1 MEVRVMKVRSI
12 TKNKGKPV
20 IGLKPDDSL
29 DLAVNLMMEHRI
41 GSLVVTD
48 DANNLVGILSERD
61 LLNVLHEKYAMWS
74 PLTASHAMTPNPFT
88 CEPDNTLEDVMNIM
102 VEHNIRHLPV
112 VYEGKLEGMLSITD
126 IVEELL
132 KKAKFENKLL
142 KNYIQN
148 WPDAEH
154 EQA

>member
-1 MEVRVMKVRSI
+1 MKVRSI

-20 IGLKPDDSL
+20 IGLSPKDKLPN
-29 DLAVNLMMEHRI
+29 AVSLMMKHNI

-48 DANNLVGILSERD
+48 GGKLVGILSEKD
-61 LLNVLHEKYAMWS
+61 LLKILQKDKSEWELKVAQD
-74 PLTASHAMTPNPFT
+74 AMTPEPFV
-88 CEPDNTLEDVMNIM
+88 CQPDNTLEEVMNIM
-102 VEHNIRHLPV
+102 VENNIHHLPV
-112 VYEGKLEGMLSITD
+112 VYGEKLEGMLSITD

-148 WPDAEH
+148 WPDAE
-154 EQA
+154 EGGSSQ

>member
-1 MEVRVMKVRSI
+1 MKVRFI

-20 IGLKPDDSL
+20 IGLTPTDTL
-29 DLAVNLMMEHRI
+29 DKAVKLMIEHSI
-41 GSLVVTD
+41 GSLVVTENG
-48 DANNLVGILSERD
+48 ALVGILSERD
-61 LLNVLHEKYAMWS
+61 LLRVLHQKNAMWE
-74 PLTASHAMTPNPFT
+74 PKTAADAMTPDPYT
-88 CEPDNTLEDVMNIM
+88 CVPDNTLEEVMNIM

-112 VYEGKLEGMLSITD
+112 VYKGRLEGMLSITD

-148 WPDAEH
+148 WPDAENG
-154 EQA
+154 

>member
-1 MEVRVMKVRSI
+1 MKVRSI

-20 IGLKPDDSL
+20 IGLTPSDSL
-29 DLAVNLMMEHRI
+29 DKAVMLMMEHRI

-48 DANNLVGILSERD
+48 DAGKLVGILSERD
-61 LLNVLHEKYAMWS
+61 LLNILHQKHAMWS
-74 PLTASHAMTPNPFT
+74 PVTVGDAMTPDPYV
-88 CEPDNTLEDVMNIM
+88 CEPDDSLEDCMNIM
-102 VEHNIRHLPV
+102 VDYNVRHLPV
-112 VYEGKLEGMLSITD
+112 VYKGHLEGMLSITD

-154 EQA
+154 EQ

>member
-1 MEVRVMKVRSI
+1 
-12 TKNKGKPV
+12 
-20 IGLKPDDSL
+20 
-29 DLAVNLMMEHRI
+29 
-41 GSLVVTD
+41 
-48 DANNLVGILSERD
+48 
-61 LLNVLHEKYAMWS
+61 
-74 PLTASHAMTPNPFT
+74 MTPNPYT
-88 CEPDNTLEDVMNIM
+88 CDPDNTLEEVMNMM

-112 VYEGKLEGMLSITD
+112 VYKGHLEGMLSITD

-154 EQA
+154 ED

>member
-1 MEVRVMKVRSI
+1 MKVRSI

-20 IGLKPDDSL
+20 IGLTPSDSL
-29 DLAVNLMMEHRI
+29 DKAVNLMMEHRI

-48 DANNLVGILSERD
+48 NGALVGILSERD
-61 LLNVLHEKYAMWS
+61 LLNVLHQKHAMWQ
-74 PLTASHAMTPNPFT
+74 PITASDAMTPDPYT
-88 CEPDNTLEDVMNIM
+88 CHPDNTLEEVMNIM
-102 VEHNIRHLPV
+102 VDHNIRHLPV
-112 VYEGKLEGMLSITD
+112 VYQGRLEGMLSITD

-148 WPDAEH
+148 WPDAEQGS
-154 EQA
+154 ENA

>member
-1 MEVRVMKVRSI
+1 MKVRSI

-20 IGLKPDDSL
+20 IGLAPNDSL
-29 DLAVNLMMEHRI
+29 DHAVTLMMENRI
-41 GSLVVTD
+41 GSLVVTEKGK
-48 DANNLVGILSERD
+48 LVGILSERD
-61 LLNVLHEKYAMWS
+61 ILSILNAKHAMWT
-74 PLTASHAMTPNPFT
+74 PVNAADAMTPDPFV
-88 CEPDNTLEDVMNIM
+88 CHPDDTLEEVMSIM
-102 VEHNIRHLPV
+102 VDNNVRHLPV

-148 WPDAEH
+148 WPDVEEERAV
-154 EQA
+154 

>member
-1 MEVRVMKVRSI
+1 MKVRTI

-20 IGLKPDDSL
+20 IGLSPSDSL
-29 DLAVNLMMEHRI
+29 DQAVALMMDHRI

-48 DANNLVGILSERD
+48 NDKLVGILSERD
-61 LLNVLHEKYAMWS
+61 LLTILHQKHAMWI
-74 PLTASHAMTPNPFT
+74 PITVSHAMTPNPIT
-88 CEPDNTLEDVMNIM
+88 CHPDNTLEEVMKLM
-102 VEHNIRHLPV
+102 VDHNIRHLPV
-112 VYEGKLEGMLSITD
+112 VYKEKLEGMLSITD

-148 WPDAEH
+148 WPDQEDEAVE
-154 EQA
+154 

>member
-1 MEVRVMKVRSI
+1 MKVRSI

-20 IGLKPDDSL
+20 IGLTPTDSL
-29 DLAVNLMMEHRI
+29 DKAVTLMMDNRI
-41 GSLVVTD
+41 GSLVITE
-48 DANNLVGILSERD
+48 NKKLVGILSERD
-61 LLNVLHEKYAMWS
+61 LLSVLYNKHAIWAPVTVKD
-74 PLTASHAMTPNPFT
+74 AMTPNPFT
-88 CEPDNTLEDVMNIM
+88 CEPDNTLEEVMSIM
-102 VEHNIRHLPV
+102 VEHNVRHLPV

-148 WPDAEH
+148 WPDAEDSTAV
-154 EQA
+154 E

>member
-1 MEVRVMKVRSI
+1 MKVRLI

-20 IGLKPDDSL
+20 IGLIPTDSL
-29 DLAVNLMMEHRI
+29 DKAVRLMMEHRI
-41 GSLVVTD
+41 GSLVVTENG
-48 DANNLVGILSERD
+48 ALVGILSERD
-61 LLNVLHEKYAMWS
+61 LLSVLHKKHAMWE
-74 PLTASHAMTPNPFT
+74 PKTAADAMTPNPYT
-88 CEPDNTLEDVMNIM
+88 CDPDNTLEEVMNMM

-112 VYEGKLEGMLSITD
+112 VYKGRLEGMLSITD
-126 IVEELL
+126 VVEELL

-154 EQA
+154 EG

>member
-1 MEVRVMKVRSI
+1 MKVRSI

-20 IGLKPDDSL
+20 IGLTPNDTL
-29 DLAVNLMMEHRI
+29 DKAVTLMMENRI
-41 GSLVVTD
+41 GSLVVTED
-48 DANNLVGILSERD
+48 EKLVGIVSERD
-61 LLNVLHEKYAMWS
+61 LLSILHQKHAMWT
-74 PLTASHAMTPNPFT
+74 PLTIADAMTPAPYT
-88 CEPDNTLEDVMNIM
+88 CHPDNTLEEVMNIM

-112 VYEGKLEGMLSITD
+112 VYDEKLEGMLSITD

-148 WPDAEH
+148 WPDAEG
-154 EQA
+154 EV

>member
-1 MEVRVMKVRSI
+1 MKVRTI

-20 IGLKPDDSL
+20 IGLTPTDSL
-29 DLAVNLMMEHRI
+29 DRAVTLMMDNRI

-48 DANNLVGILSERD
+48 NKKLVGILSERD
-61 LLNVLHEKYAMWS
+61 LLSILHNKHAIWA
-74 PLTASHAMTPNPFT
+74 PITVKDAMTPNPFT
-88 CEPDNTLEDVMNIM
+88 CEPDNTLEEVISIM
-102 VEHNIRHLPV
+102 VEHNVRHLPV
-112 VYEGKLEGMLSITD
+112 VYKGKLEGMLSITD

-148 WPDAEH
+148 WPDTEEGAGE
-154 EQA
+154 EE

>member
-1 MEVRVMKVRSI
+1 MKVRFI

-20 IGLKPDDSL
+20 IGLTPNDSL
-29 DLAVNLMMEHRI
+29 DKAVHLMMEHRI

-48 DANNLVGILSERD
+48 NGALVGILSERD
-61 LLNVLHEKYAMWS
+61 LLNVLHQKHAMWE
-74 PLTASHAMTPNPFT
+74 PKTAADAMTPNPYT
-88 CEPDNTLEDVMNIM
+88 CEPDNTLEEVMNVM

-112 VYEGKLEGMLSITD
+112 VYKGRLEGMLSITD

-154 EQA
+154 ED

>member
-1 MEVRVMKVRSI
+1 MKVRFI

-20 IGLKPDDSL
+20 IGLTPNDSL
-29 DLAVNLMMEHRI
+29 DKAVHLMMEHRI

-48 DANNLVGILSERD
+48 NGALVGILSERD
-61 LLNVLHEKYAMWS
+61 LLNVLHQKHAMWE
-74 PLTASHAMTPNPFT
+74 PKTAADAMTPNPYT
-88 CEPDNTLEDVMNIM
+88 CEPDNTLEEVMNVM

-112 VYEGKLEGMLSITD
+112 VYKGRLEGMLSITD

-154 EQA
+154 DD

>member
-1 MEVRVMKVRSI
+1 MKVRLI

-20 IGLKPDDSL
+20 IGLTPKDSL
-29 DLAVNLMMEHRI
+29 DKAVHLMMEHRI
-41 GSLVVTD
+41 GSLVVTENG
-48 DANNLVGILSERD
+48 ALVGILSERD
-61 LLNVLHEKYAMWS
+61 LLSVLHKKHAMWE
-74 PLTASHAMTPNPFT
+74 PKTAADAMTPNPYT
-88 CEPDNTLEDVMNIM
+88 CDPDNTLEEVMNMM

-112 VYEGKLEGMLSITD
+112 VYKGRLEGMLSITD
-126 IVEELL
+126 VVEELL

-154 EQA
+154 EG

>member
-1 MEVRVMKVRSI
+1 MKVRTI

-20 IGLKPDDSL
+20 IGLSPNDKLPS
-29 DLAVNLMMEHRI
+29 AVSLMMEHNI

-48 DANNLVGILSERD
+48 GDKLVGILSERD
-61 LLNVLHEKYAMWS
+61 LLKILQKDKGEWESKM
-74 PLTASHAMTPNPFT
+74 ASDAMTPNPFV
-88 CEPDNTLEDVMNIM
+88 CHPDNTLEEVMSIM
-102 VEHNIRHLPV
+102 VENNIRHLPV
-112 VYEGKLEGMLSITD
+112 VYDEKLEGMLSITD

-148 WPDAEH
+148 WPDVEEGRLAE
-154 EQA
+154 

>member
-1 MEVRVMKVRSI
+1 MKVRSI

-20 IGLKPDDSL
+20 IGLSPSDSL
-29 DLAVNLMMEHRI
+29 DKAVALMMEHNI

-48 DANNLVGILSERD
+48 NGKLVGILSERD
-61 LLNVLHEKYAMWS
+61 LLRVLHDNHAMWI
-74 PLTASHAMTPNPFT
+74 PLTAVDAMTPQPYV
-88 CEPDNTLEDVMNIM
+88 CRPDNTLEEVMSMM
-102 VEHNIRHLPV
+102 VEHNVRHLPM
-112 VYEGKLEGMLSITD
+112 VYEDKLEGMLSITD

-148 WPDAEH
+148 WPDAE
-154 EQA
+154 EGAGTGTG

>member
-1 MEVRVMKVRSI
+1 MKVRSI

-20 IGLKPDDSL
+20 IGLTPTDSL
-29 DLAVNLMMEHRI
+29 NKAVTLMMDNRI
-41 GSLVVTD
+41 GSLVITE
-48 DANNLVGILSERD
+48 NKKLVGILSERD
-61 LLNVLHEKYAMWS
+61 LLTVLHDKHAMWT
-74 PLTASHAMTPNPFT
+74 PITVKDAMTPDPFT
-88 CEPDNTLEDVMNIM
+88 CHPDNTLEEVMSMM
-102 VEHNIRHLPV
+102 VEHNVRHLPV

-148 WPDAEH
+148 WPDAEDSTAV
-154 EQA
+154 E

>member
-1 MEVRVMKVRSI
+1 MKVRAI

-20 IGLKPDDSL
+20 IGLAPSDSL
-29 DLAVNLMMEHRI
+29 DRAVTLMMDNRI

-48 DANNLVGILSERD
+48 NKKLVGILSERD
-61 LLNVLHEKYAMWS
+61 LLKILNDKHAIWA
-74 PLTASHAMTPNPFT
+74 PLTAKDAMTPAPYT
-88 CEPDNTLEDVMNIM
+88 CHPDNTLEEVMGIM
-102 VEHNIRHLPV
+102 VEHNVRHLPV

-132 KKAKFENKLL
+132 NKAKFENKLL

-148 WPDAEH
+148 WPDAEDGA
-154 EQA
+154 EAIE

>member
-1 MEVRVMKVRSI
+1 MKVRSI

-20 IGLKPDDSL
+20 LGLTPADSL
-29 DLAVNLMMEHRI
+29 DRAVTLMMDNHI
-41 GSLVVTD
+41 GSLVVTE
-48 DANNLVGILSERD
+48 NKKLVGILSERD
-61 LLNVLHEKYAMWS
+61 LLSVLHDKHAIWA
-74 PLTASHAMTPNPFT
+74 PLTVKDAMTPDPFT
-88 CEPDNTLEDVMNIM
+88 CEPDNTLEAVMNTM

-142 KNYIQN
+142 RNYIQN
-148 WPDAEH
+148 WPDTKEDGGAEK
-154 EQA
+154 

>member
-1 MEVRVMKVRSI
+1 MKVRFI

-20 IGLKPDDSL
+20 IGLTPNDSL
-29 DLAVNLMMEHRI
+29 DKAVHLMMEHRI

-48 DANNLVGILSERD
+48 NGALVGILSERD
-61 LLNVLHEKYAMWS
+61 LLNVLHQKHAMWE
-74 PLTASHAMTPNPFT
+74 PKTAADAMTPNPYT
-88 CEPDNTLEDVMNIM
+88 CEPDNTLEEVMNMM

-112 VYEGKLEGMLSITD
+112 VYKGRLEGMLSITD

-154 EQA
+154 DD